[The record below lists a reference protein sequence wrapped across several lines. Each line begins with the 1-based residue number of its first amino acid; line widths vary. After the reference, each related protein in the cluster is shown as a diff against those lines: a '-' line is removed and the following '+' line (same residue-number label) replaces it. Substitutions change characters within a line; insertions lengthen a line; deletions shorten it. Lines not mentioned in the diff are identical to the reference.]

1 MARLNIID
9 ITGNTWNIDPISGNK
24 LFSAL
29 LSYLKKKKPIEISF
43 KDVQILTT
51 HFLDSSISRLYNF
64 DMFNVQWIE
73 ENVQFVEFE
82 TEYQKELVFRCIEN
96 AKKWYAERKN
106 ML

>member
-29 LSYLKKKKPIEISF
+29 LSYLKKKEPIEISF
-43 KDVQILTT
+43 KGVLNLTT

>member
-9 ITGNTWNIDPISGNK
+9 ITRNTWNIDPISGNK

-29 LSYLKKKKPIEISF
+29 LPYIEKEPVEISF
-43 KDVQILTT
+43 KGVQTITT

-64 DMFNVQWIE
+64 NIFDTQWIE
-73 ENVQFVEFE
+73 ENVRFVEFE